1 MSSNI
6 LEENDDEPEPDE
18 DAKSEATSEPE
29 HGVLEDME
37 MESSGELLKL
47 MKYNQETEL
56 LDQDED
62 FVLRL
67 PQPSAAL
74 KEKILS
80 CQTCLPIR
88 TQQGVDL

>member
-37 MESSGELLKL
+37 I
-47 MKYNQETEL
+47 T
-56 LDQDED
+56 
-62 FVLRL
+62 
-67 PQPSAAL
+67 
-74 KEKILS
+74 
-80 CQTCLPIR
+80 
-88 TQQGVDL
+88 